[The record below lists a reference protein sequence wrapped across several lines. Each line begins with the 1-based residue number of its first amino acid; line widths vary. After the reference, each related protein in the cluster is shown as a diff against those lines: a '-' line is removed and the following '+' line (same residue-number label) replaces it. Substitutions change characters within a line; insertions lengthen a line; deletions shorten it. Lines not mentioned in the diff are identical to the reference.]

1 MSHGKKKGRLLI
13 IDSYN
18 LFLRSYIVDPSL
30 SANGDPIGGLKGVV
44 KSLQKIC
51 RETRPDKII
60 VCWDGQGGSTKRR
73 LMNKGYKEGRK
84 TVRLN
89 RDIRVLGED
98 EELQNKIWQQQRLIE
113 YYNSMPIAQFM
124 FKSMEADDVIAY
136 ICRLEQFREWQK
148 VIVSSDKDFFQLL
161 DDQTVV
167 YRPIQKQVLNKKYI
181 LDEFGVHPNNFA
193 LVRAMAGDR
202 SDNLPGIKGVGVK
215 TAAKRFPFLCEE
227 KHATIPELILYARE
241 KTQESKVK
249 IYGNVAS
256 GEDVI
261 LSNYQIM
268 QLYTPTLSIDAKR
281 EVRHTCAEADL
292 GFNQT
297 QINKMM
303 LQDGF
308 GEINFQ
314 ELFATF
320 KRIALS
326 DR

>member
-1 MSHGKKKGRLLI
+1 
-13 IDSYN
+13 
-18 LFLRSYIVDPSL
+18 
-30 SANGDPIGGLKGVV
+30 
-44 KSLQKIC
+44 
-51 RETRPDKII
+51 
-60 VCWDGQGGSTKRR
+60 
-73 LMNKGYKEGRK
+73 MNKAYKEGRK

-113 YYNSMPIAQFM
+113 YYNSMPIMQFM

-136 ICRLEQFREWQK
+136 ICRLEQFGEWQK
-148 VIVSSDKDFFQLL
+148 VIISSDKDFFQLL
-161 DDQTVV
+161 DDKTVV

-193 LVRAMAGDR
+193 LARAMAGDR
-202 SDNLPGIKGVGVK
+202 SDNLPGVKGVGVK
-215 TAAKRFPFLCEE
+215 TAAKRFPFLSEE
-227 KHATIPELILYARE
+227 KTATIPELISYAKEQSRETKLKLYPSVVE
-241 KTQESKVK
+241 
-249 IYGNVAS
+249 
-256 GEDVI
+256 GENVI

-268 QLYTPTLSIDAKR
+268 QLYTPTLSVDAKR

-297 QINKMM
+297 EINKMM

-314 ELFATF
+314 ELFAAF

-326 DR
+326 SR

>member
-1 MSHGKKKGRLLI
+1 MSQGRKKGRVLVV
-13 IDSYN
+13 DSYN

-30 SANGDPIGGLKGVV
+30 SANGQPIGGLKGVI

-89 RDIRVLGED
+89 RDIRVLDED
-98 EELQNKIWQQQRLIE
+98 AELQNKIWQQQRLIE
-113 YYNSMPIAQFM
+113 YYNSMPIIQFM

-136 ICRLEQFREWQK
+136 ICRLEQFKEWQK
-148 VIVSSDKDFFQLL
+148 VIISSDKDFFQLL
-161 DDQTVV
+161 DDKTVV
-167 YRPIQKQVLNKKYI
+167 YRPIQKQVLNKKHI

-193 LVRAMAGDR
+193 LARAMAGDR
-202 SDNLPGIKGVGVK
+202 SDNLAGVRGVGVK

-227 KHATIPELILYARE
+227 SHVTIPELISYARE
-241 KTQESKVK
+241 KTHESKIK
-249 IYGNVAS
+249 LYGNVVD

-268 QLYTPTLSIDAKR
+268 QLYTPTMSIDAKR

-297 QINKMM
+297 EINKMM

-326 DR
+326 SR